1 MSNSDQIQRF
11 LFDDTDIRGV
21 LVGLQ
26 DSYQE
31 VLSRHDY
38 PIKIE
43 SLLGEMLAAVGL
55 LSSTLKFEGRL
66 SLMAR
71 GDGPVTMLMA
81 ESNHQ
86 QDLRAVARWQGDL
99 PETADI
105 VGILGQGQLAIT
117 IEPDKGNRYQGI
129 VPLQKASLAQCLED
143 YFLQSEQ
150 LATRIF
156 LAADGE
162 AAAGML
168 LQALPS
174 NDSHGSD
181 EEMQESWDR
190 ITHLGSTLSCQEL
203 LMLTNDEL
211 LHRLYHEETVRLFD
225 ADDLRFAC
233 DCSRER
239 SLKVLKTLAT
249 EELEEMLESQG
260 SITMDCQFCN
270 SRYRFDR
277 TSIAE
282 IQGVSG
288 AVGPSESCH

>member
-11 LFDDTDIRGV
+11 LFDGTDVRGV

-31 VLSRHDY
+31 ALSRHDY
-38 PIKIE
+38 PIQVE
-43 SLLGEMLAAVGL
+43 SLVGEMLAAVGL

-66 SLMAR
+66 SLLAR
-71 GDGPVTMLMA
+71 GEGPVSMLMA
-81 ESNHQ
+81 ECNHQ
-86 QDLRAVARWQGDL
+86 RDLRAVARWQGEL
-99 PETADI
+99 PEAADI
-105 VGILGQGQLAIT
+105 NGMLGQGQLAIT
-117 IEPDKGNRYQGI
+117 IEPKKGNRYQGI
-129 VPLQKASLAQCLED
+129 VPLEKNSLAQCLED

-150 LATRIF
+150 LDTRIF

-162 AAAGML
+162 RSAGML
-168 LQALPS
+168 LQALPG
-174 NDSHGSD
+174 NDSSSVED
-181 EEMQESWDR
+181 AQESWRR

-211 LHRLYHEETVRLFD
+211 LHRLYHEETVRLFG
-225 ADDLRFAC
+225 AEDLRFAC

-239 SLKVLKTLAT
+239 SLSVLKTLAV
-249 EELEEMLESQG
+249 EELEDMLETQG
-260 SITMDCQFCN
+260 SIVMDCQFCN
-270 SRYRFDR
+270 SRYSFDR

-288 AVGPSESCH
+288 AVGPSEGCH